1 MTEVGQ
7 FRELGV
13 LLATLKIRS
22 GRTYE
27 ALARRIG
34 ISRSA
39 LHRYCSGQGVPS
51 DFVTLERLGRAC
63 GANRAE
69 LADLHR
75 RWGLA
80 IAAREAST
88 ERTVRPRRDDPPD
101 GHGALDAPGP
111 IAMAL

>member
-1 MTEVGQ
+1 MPEVGQ
-7 FRELGV
+7 FRDLGV
-13 LLATLKIRS
+13 LLTTLKVRS

-69 LADLHR
+69 LTDLHR
-75 RWGLA
+75 RWGVA
-80 IAAREAST
+80 IAAREAAT
-88 ERTVRPRRDDPPD
+88 ERITRNQRDRTDQE
-101 GHGALDAPGP
+101 GAERTLTGAIP
-111 IAMAL
+111 

>member
-1 MTEVGQ
+1 MPEVGQ
-7 FRELGV
+7 FTDLGV
-13 LLATLKIRS
+13 LLTTLKVRS

-75 RWGLA
+75 RWGVA
-80 IAAREAST
+80 IAAREAAT
-88 ERTVRPRRDDPPD
+88 ERTTRNQRDSADPESAERTLT
-101 GHGALDAPGP
+101 GA
-111 IAMAL
+111 IQ